1 MPYIEFVINQVIS
14 YLSIIN
20 IVFVDSETNFN
31 DVDQKISNKLKNN
44 NFSDWNVSDSSSDN
58 NDNANEY
65 LIKKRNR

>member
-1 MPYIEFVINQVIS
+1 MPYIEFIINQVIS